1 VGGPEMA
8 VKNTTQVLIGGK
20 IITLSGYESEEYLQK
35 VASYINNKIAEL
47 SQLPGYNRQSM
58 ETKHTLLS
66 LNVTDDYF
74 KAKRQAEVFE
84 EDLQSKDKE
93 VYDLKHE
100 MALLQV
106 RLENATN
113 ELANLREKN
122 HKLSGK
128 VEELEKEVNELLS

>member
-1 VGGPEMA
+1 
-8 VKNTTQVLIGGK
+8 
-20 IITLSGYESEEYLQK
+20 
-35 VASYINNKIAEL
+35 
-47 SQLPGYNRQSM
+47 M

-84 EDLQSKDKE
+84 EDLQGKDKE
-93 VYDLKHE
+93 VYDLRHE

-106 RLENATN
+106 RLENAVN
-113 ELANLREKN
+113 ELNELKDKN
-122 HKLSGK
+122 HKLSGQ